1 MRRVSRPDPRPEPGL
16 ANAGVRFVKMHGLG
30 NDFVVVDRRYQ
41 SFTPDSDQIRAMAD
55 RHTGIGFDQ
64 LLLLDHPRADGDVA
78 YGIYNADG
86 RAAEQCGNGLRCVAL
101 LFYETSARRRRE
113 MSLESPAGTVRARV
127 RDDGLVTVEMGVPD
141 FTPAALPYEA
151 TEQAP
156 VYTIEVEGRTLEFGA
171 VSMGNPHAVIR
182 VPAAAGAPVAEI
194 GPVLERHPAFPKGTN
209 VGFMEIVDRGRIVL
223 RVHERGCGETRA
235 CGTGACAAAAVARL
249 WGETDATVIV
259 RLPGGEISIAW
270 EGPGEPL
277 WMTGPAVRVYEGITN
292 Q

>member
-1 MRRVSRPDPRPEPGL
+1 
-16 ANAGVRFVKMHGLG
+16 MHGLG
-30 NDFVVVDRRYQ
+30 NDFVVVDRRNQ
-41 SFTPDSDQIRAMAD
+41 TFTPDADQIRAMAD

-78 YGIYNADG
+78 FGIYNSDG
-86 RAAEQCGNGLRCVAL
+86 HAAEQCGNGLRCVAL

-127 RDDGLVTVEMGVPD
+127 RDDGQVTVEMGVPD
-141 FTPAALPYEA
+141 FAPAALPFGA
-151 TEQAP
+151 TQQAP
-156 VYTIEVEGRTLEFGA
+156 VYTIDAAGRTLEFGA
-171 VSMGNPHAVIR
+171 VSMGNPHAVIP
-182 VPAAAGAPVAEI
+182 VAAAAEAPVAEV
-194 GPVLERHPAFPKGTN
+194 GSALERHEAFPNGTN
-209 VGFMEIVDRGRIVL
+209 VGFMEIVDRSHIVL

-235 CGTGACAAAAVARL
+235 CGTGASAAAAVARL
-249 WGETDATVIV
+249 WGETDATVVV
-259 RLPGGEISIAW
+259 RLPGGELSITW